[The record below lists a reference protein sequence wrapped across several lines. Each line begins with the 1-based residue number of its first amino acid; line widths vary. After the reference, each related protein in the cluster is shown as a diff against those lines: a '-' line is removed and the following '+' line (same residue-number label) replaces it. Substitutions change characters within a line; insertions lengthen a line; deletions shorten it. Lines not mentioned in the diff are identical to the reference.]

1 MRRAVRVLDLGNVT
15 VTQAEIA
22 DLKNAVPVIVS
33 RAALRPGVMLTTAR
47 RQLAP
52 AGRAILGGS
61 WSRRPSVEGWQTME
75 IPAPVL
81 DQPVWLLI
89 MEGQ

>member
-1 MRRAVRVLDLGNVT
+1 MRRAVAVLDLDNVT

-22 DLKNAVPVIVS
+22 DLDDEVPVIVS
-33 RAALRPGVMLTTAR
+33 RAALRPKVMLTAAR

-61 WSRRPSVEGWQTME
+61 WSRRPSVRGWETVE
-75 IPAPVL
+75 IPAKVL
-81 DQPVWLLI
+81 DQPVWLL
-89 MEGQ
+89 MMGGQ